1 MANSKIT
8 SNWEDYLECIYN
20 HIAATQR
27 VKAIDIS
34 RDLCVSRAT
43 VTETLKKLAEKGLI
57 NYCSYGVISLTSEG
71 DKIAREVIRKHQIL
85 SRFFEDI
92 LGVSREEAQKNA
104 CRIEHVI
111 SEEAFER
118 LIAFT
123 DFCEQHAQAF
133 KKNYAKAQKKNY
145 NQPD

>member
-1 MANSKIT
+1 MANSKVT
-8 SNWEDYLECIYN
+8 SSWEDYLESIYN
-20 HIAATQR
+20 HIAANQG

-34 RDLCVSRAT
+34 RDLKVSRAT
-43 VTETLKKLAEKGLI
+43 VTETLKKLAENGLI
-57 NYCSYGVISLTSEG
+57 NYCCYGVISMTAEG
-71 DKIAREVIRKHQIL
+71 KKIAEEVIRKHQIL

-92 LGVSREEAQKNA
+92 LGVEAEEAQENA

-123 DFCEQHAQAF
+123 DFCEQHAETF
-133 KKNYAKAQKKNY
+133 KKLYAKAQKKNY
-145 NQPD
+145 NQTD